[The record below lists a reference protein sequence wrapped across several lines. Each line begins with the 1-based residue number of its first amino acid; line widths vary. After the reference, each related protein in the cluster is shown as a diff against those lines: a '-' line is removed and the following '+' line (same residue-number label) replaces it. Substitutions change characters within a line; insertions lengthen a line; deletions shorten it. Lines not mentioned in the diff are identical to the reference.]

1 MQISS
6 ISLVARTNTTNSDV
20 GRGNGQQIREWCISN
35 NTQMLYAL
43 THCTNGKLQDWGF
56 SESSCSLL
64 WLKSSESSGYSKP
77 R

>member
-6 ISLVARTNTTNSDV
+6 ILLVARTNTTNADV
-20 GRGNGQQIREWCISN
+20 GRGNGQQIR
-35 NTQMLYAL
+35 MLYAL
-43 THCTNGKLQDWGF
+43 IHCTNGKLQDWGF